1 MNLES
6 KSPGD
11 FYSADYFA
19 ARQRFS
25 AAAREHGFAL
35 RSLEIEAKSP
45 TGERLTIDVA
55 VAGEAD
61 PRSALVISSGI
72 HGVEGVFGSAVQLAF
87 LDSLAPDWKPPEGTA
102 VILLHALNPYGF
114 AWRRRFN
121 EENVDLNRN
130 FLLADQE
137 YSGSPPLAARFRSFL
152 TPSGYHRRFGFWTA
166 RMALLAM
173 RHGIGAFW
181 RTLPVGQ
188 YDYPEFLYFGGHRRS
203 QSAEQLE
210 MLLPPLLACATDVVH
225 LDFHTG
231 LGRWA
236 NCDLLLSDHEPAE
249 NVAWWREHFSE
260 IAVKEAVFSE
270 NSYVI
275 RGGFGSWLQSRFANC
290 RYRYAV
296 AEFGT
301 YSPRRVTQALAEE
314 LRWHVELGDRQPDH
328 WARRQLADTFVPRD
342 LRWRAAALA
351 TGLSISKRAA
361 DALWHS

>member
-1 MNLES
+1 MNL
-6 KSPGD
+6 GD

-19 ARQRFS
+19 ARRRFI
-25 AAAREHGFAL
+25 AAAGEHGFKH
-35 RSLEIEAKSP
+35 SELEIQAKSP
-45 TGERLTIDVA
+45 TDEPLTIDVA
-55 VAGEAD
+55 VAGAAR
-61 PRSALVISSGI
+61 PQTALLLSSGI
-72 HGVEGVFGSAVQLAF
+72 HGVEGFFGSAVQLAF
-87 LDSLAPDWKPPEGTA
+87 LDSLAPDWQPPRGAA
-102 VILLHALNPYGF
+102 VVLLHALNPYGF

-130 FLLADQE
+130 FLRAE
-137 YSGSPPLAARFRSFL
+137 EAYSGSPPLSARFRSFL
-152 TPSGYHRRFGFWTA
+152 TPSGFHRRFGFWTA

-203 QSAEQLE
+203 QAAEQVELF
-210 MLLPPLLACATDVVH
+210 LPPMLADATDLVH

-236 NCDLLLSDHEPAE
+236 NCDLLLSEREPPE
-249 NVAWWREHFSE
+249 NAAWWREHFSE
-260 IAVKEAVFSE
+260 LAVKEAVTSD

-275 RGGFGSWLQSRFANC
+275 RGGFGAWLQSRFPSC

-314 LRWHVELGDRQPDH
+314 LRWHMQLGDSLPDH
-328 WARRQLADTFVPRD
+328 WSRHKLADTFVPRD
-342 LRWRAAALA
+342 PHWRATSLA

-361 DALWHS
+361 DALWH